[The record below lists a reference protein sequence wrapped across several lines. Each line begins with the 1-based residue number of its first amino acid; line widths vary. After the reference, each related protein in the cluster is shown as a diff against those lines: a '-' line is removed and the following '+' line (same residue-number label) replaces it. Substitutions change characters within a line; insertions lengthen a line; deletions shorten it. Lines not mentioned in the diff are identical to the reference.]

1 MSNNI
6 KQTINCIESGI
17 TVMYI
22 LFFIYRIMYHIGL
35 PILFL
40 SIFDEFMSNTTEFFG
55 NETYEELGMERAFY
69 FLILLNSMTMGV
81 LDCFL
86 CAVTDLKNRNF
97 LVSGVTLY
105 SLVISGFY
113 LMFYY
118 DLEKEDNIN
127 IYYFQAS
134 GFLELLSPIF
144 WVFIMGL
151 NCLRYVNKNKISL
164 YQPETL
170 ISAQLIED

>member
-1 MSNNI
+1 
-6 KQTINCIESGI
+6 
-17 TVMYI
+17 MYI
-22 LFFIYRIMYHIGL
+22 LFFIYRVIYHICV

-86 CAVTDLKNRNF
+86 CAVTNLKNRNF

-105 SLVISGFY
+105 SLVLDFI
-113 LMFYY
+113 LC
-118 DLEKEDNIN
+118 
-127 IYYFQAS
+127 
-134 GFLELLSPIF
+134 
-144 WVFIMGL
+144 FIM
-151 NCLRYVNKNKISL
+151 I
-164 YQPETL
+164 
-170 ISAQLIED
+170 

>member
-1 MSNNI
+1 MKLQMVLIGTGMISD
-6 KQTINCIESGI
+6 
-17 TVMYI
+17 VM
-22 LFFIYRIMYHIGL
+22 
-35 PILFL
+35 
-40 SIFDEFMSNTTEFFG
+40 
-55 NETYEELGMERAFY
+55 
-69 FLILLNSMTMGV
+69 
-81 LDCFL
+81 
-86 CAVTDLKNRNF
+86 
-97 LVSGVTLY
+97 LY

-127 IYYFQAS
+127 IYYFQAI

-151 NCLRYVNKNKISL
+151 NCLRYVNKNRISL

-170 ISAQLIED
+170 IDAQLIED